1 MLHYDYAL
9 SCAAFSGQPE
19 MIFQINERQRFVAKL
34 QDAILAGAFMVFLR
48 QLHAFN
54 HLVYWNHIGL
64 IAYAYAEA
72 LDNGQRKR
80 QPDPHCC
87 SHTRLAG
94 GMHTSAQRLDNAAD
108 YIHADSASGHIADM
122 AGCGETRLKDQ
133 L

>member
-19 MIFQINERQRFVAKL
+19 MIFQINERQGLVAKL
-34 QDAILAGAFMVFLR
+34 QDAIPAGAFVVFLW

-54 HLVYWNHIGL
+54 HLVYWNHISL

-72 LDNGQRKR
+72 FDDSQRKR

-87 SHTRLAG
+87 SYTRLAS
-94 GMHTSAQRLDNAAD
+94 GMHTPAQRLDIAPD
-108 YIHADSASGHIADM
+108 YIHAD
-122 AGCGETRLKDQ
+122 
-133 L
+133 